1 MNNNKMLNKFNSN
14 AKNQTRVT
22 KLTTMDDSGDNI
34 DQEEEFSSGDF
45 DENTAVHTKSKTI
58 RMSPEKT
65 KMDKLPSPQ
74 LNSSINPTS
83 AQSSIAP

>member
-1 MNNNKMLNKFNSN
+1 MLNKFNSN
-14 AKNQTRVT
+14 ARNQSRAT

-65 KMDKLPSPQ
+65 KIDKHPPPAVLS
-74 LNSSINPTS
+74 SSINPTS
-83 AQSSIAP
+83 A

>member
-1 MNNNKMLNKFNSN
+1 
-14 AKNQTRVT
+14 
-22 KLTTMDDSGDNI
+22 MDDSGDNI

-65 KMDKLPSPQ
+65 KIDKHPSPAL

-83 AQSSIAP
+83 AQSSIAPQKSAIMANHKHSPSFMS

>member
-1 MNNNKMLNKFNSN
+1 MMKKFNSN
-14 AKNQTRVT
+14 AQNCSRTT

-45 DENTAVHTKSKTI
+45 DENTAVHTKSKAI
-58 RMSPEKT
+58 RQSPEKT
-65 KMDKLPSPQ
+65 KIDKHPSPVL